1 MPGLRGLN
9 APSGACEVEARCLT
23 PISGLG
29 WHDLVM
35 RLVERTLENIHSPI
49 GEAFALVDQRVD
61 DRPLL
66 DLSQAAPSNPTAPA
80 VVDRIVEVAKRL
92 DGGRYCPQA
101 GLAHLREAFA
111 DELTSAYG
119 AKVDVENVMIT
130 AGCNQA
136 FCLTAS
142 ALAAPGDEIIL
153 QTPFYF
159 NHDMWLRLDG
169 VTPVHLAPDEHGYPD
184 VDRCRAL
191 ISDTTRAIV
200 VVSPGNPT
208 GVTIPAERIEQLAIL
223 AREHDLMLIVDETYR
238 SFRET
243 TDPPHRL
250 FAQPA
255 WTDSVVSLHSFS
267 KEFAIPGYRVGAAVG
282 HPALLAEALKLLDCV
297 AICAP
302 RIGQEAAHAGLTQA
316 VDWRKTQVD
325 GIAERHG
332 LFVEMMKSKPGGLE
346 LVSSGAYFG
355 WVRHP
360 FESTPTMDIVRQML
374 VDLSVLTIPGHAF
387 TGNDDGFI
395 RMSFANLDVG
405 DFGELGARLASLSPT
420 A

>member
-1 MPGLRGLN
+1 
-9 APSGACEVEARCLT
+9 
-23 PISGLG
+23 
-29 WHDLVM
+29 M
-35 RLVERTLENIHSPI
+35 RLVDRTLGNIHSPI

-61 DRPLL
+61 ERALF
-66 DLSQAAPSNPTAPA
+66 DLSQAAPNNPPAPV
-80 VVDRIVEVAKRL
+80 VVDRIVEVAQRP

-101 GLAHLREAFA
+101 GLPHLREAFV
-111 DELTSAYG
+111 DELSGAYG

-153 QTPFYF
+153 QKPFYF

-169 VTPVHLAPDEHGYPD
+169 ITPVHLTPDEHGYPD
-184 VDRCRAL
+184 VDRCRGL
-191 ISDTTRAIV
+191 ISNRTRAIV

-208 GVTIPAERIEQLAIL
+208 GVTIPAGRIEQLALL

-243 TDPPHRL
+243 EDPPHGL
-250 FAQPA
+250 FTDSA
-255 WTDSVVSLHSFS
+255 WTDWVVSLHSFS

-302 RIGQEAAHAGLTQA
+302 RVGQEAAHAGLTEA
-316 VDWRKTQVD
+316 ADWRMTQVD

-332 LFVEMMKSKPGGLE
+332 LFVDMMKSKPGGLE

-355 WVRHP
+355 WVHHP
-360 FESTPTMDIVRQML
+360 SKTVSTMDIVRHML

-387 TGNDDGFI
+387 TGNDEGFI
-395 RMSFANLDVG
+395 RMSFANLSVK
-405 DFGELGARLASLSPT
+405 DFDELGARLASLRP
-420 A
+420 AA

>member
-1 MPGLRGLN
+1 
-9 APSGACEVEARCLT
+9 
-23 PISGLG
+23 
-29 WHDLVM
+29 M
-35 RLVERTLENIHSPI
+35 RLVDRTLGNIHSPI
-49 GEAFALVDQRVD
+49 GEAFALVDERVD

-66 DLSQAAPSNPTAPA
+66 DLSQAAPSNPAAPA
-80 VVDRIVEVAKRL
+80 VVDRIVEVAKRP

-101 GLAHLREAFA
+101 GLPHLRDAFA
-111 DELTSAYG
+111 AELTAAYG

-153 QTPFYF
+153 QKPFYF

-169 VTPVHLAPDEHGYPD
+169 ITPVHLAPDQHGYPD
-184 VDRCRAL
+184 VKRCRGL
-191 ISDTTRAIV
+191 ISATTRAIV

-208 GVTIPAERIEQLAIL
+208 GVTVPAELIEQLALL
-223 AREHDLMLIVDETYR
+223 AREHDLMLILDETYR

-243 TDPPHRL
+243 DDPPHAL
-250 FAQPA
+250 FSDSS

-267 KEFAIPGYRVGAAVG
+267 KELAIPGYRVGAAVG
-282 HPALLAEALKLLDCV
+282 HPALLAEMLKLLDCV

-302 RIGQEAAHAGLTQA
+302 RIGQEAAHAGLTEA
-316 VDWRKTQVD
+316 ADWRKAQVN
-325 GIAERHG
+325 GVAERHG

-346 LVSSGAYFG
+346 LISSGAYFG

-360 FESTPTMDIVRQML
+360 FESTLTMDVVRHML

-387 TGNDDGFI
+387 TGDDEAFI
-395 RMSFANLDVG
+395 RLSFANLDVN
-405 DFGELGARLASLSPT
+405 DFDELGARLASLDPT